1 MGTRLSY
8 REERKRKDGNAKYT
22 IEVKNSIHTYRGED
36 GKLHREIR
44 CYRRIVK
51 NENGEGK

>member
-36 GKLHREIR
+36 GKTYREIR
-44 CYRRIVK
+44 CYRKIVRNGK
-51 NENGEGK
+51 GEGK